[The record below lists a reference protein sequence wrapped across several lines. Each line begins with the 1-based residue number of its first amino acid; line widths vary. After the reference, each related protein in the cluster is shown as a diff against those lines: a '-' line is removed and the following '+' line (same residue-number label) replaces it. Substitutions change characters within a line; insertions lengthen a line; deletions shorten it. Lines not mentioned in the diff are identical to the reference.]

1 MAKEEAKEKAMPN
14 LDSNET
20 VEVTF
25 KFPSTTI
32 TISGVGKGRARLT
45 CRGLCKAF
53 SWKQEDK
60 E

>member
-1 MAKEEAKEKAMPN
+1 MAKEKEMKELPN

-25 KFPSTTI
+25 RFPSTTI
-32 TISGVGKGRARLT
+32 TISNVSKGRARLT

-53 SWKQEDK
+53 PWKQE
-60 E
+60 